1 MRELSS
7 KEKISLANILK
18 DHFDGGDWQELMAN
32 TECEFYNISQ
42 LLKDVKWG
50 NDTLKQS
57 CIEVVRFILD
67 RDSCNLTHIWNIEGT
82 PNRVERKSIELYK
95 KIISIIEDI
104 PIVQNAPMVNR
115 TEVTNRLLQN
125 AEASIS
131 IGNPDEALDRMHT
144 ALHSHF
150 RSICDQ
156 HDIEYSTKDRVDEL
170 SKKIGDHIQNND
182 SIETN
187 NDVFKTLRSCNSILN
202 NMNNLRNDYSL
213 SHPNESLLST
223 SDAMF
228 SINLARSMVTLPNL
242 RHLITRIKLPD

>member
-1 MRELSS
+1 MKELSS
-7 KEKISLANILK
+7 KEQVSLANILK
-18 DHFDGGDWQELMAN
+18 GSFDGGDWQELMINA
-32 TECEFYNISQ
+32 ECEFYDISQ
-42 LLKDVKWG
+42 LLRDVQWG

-57 CIEVVRFILD
+57 CINTVRYILD
-67 RDSCNLTHIWNIEGT
+67 RDPSNLKNIWEIEVT
-82 PNRVERKSIELYK
+82 QSSLKRNSPELYE
-95 KIISIIEDI
+95 KISSIIEDI
-104 PIVQNAPMVNR
+104 PIVETAPEANH
-115 TEVTNRLLQN
+115 TETTNRLLRN

-150 RSICDQ
+150 RSICNQ

-170 SKKIGDHIQNND
+170 SKKIGDHIQSND

-228 SINLARSMVTLPNL
+228 SINLARSIMRYFDDLL
-242 RHLITRIKLPD
+242 KDI